1 VADRVLPGDPLAF
14 IRECLREGHVLWTYH
29 VNMRLGQR
37 FIARD
42 TIIDASASYELVE
55 EYPEDKYL
63 PSYLLL
69 GQRQSAGFHVLFA
82 VDAPGHNVRV
92 VTAYYPDPEEW
103 EADLKTRRTA
113 K

>member
-1 VADRVLPGDPLAF
+1 M
-14 IRECLREGHVLWTYH
+14 WTYH
-29 VNMRLGQR
+29 VNMRFGQR

-42 TIIDASASYELVE
+42 TIVGASASYEIVE
-55 EYPEDKYL
+55 EYPEDKYS

-69 GQRQSAGFHVLFA
+69 GRQESGGFHVLFG
-82 VDAPGHNVRV
+82 VDVPGHNVRV

-103 EADLKTRRTA
+103 EADLKTRRTL

>member
-1 VADRVLPGDPLAF
+1 MTERVLPGDPLAF
-14 IRECLREGHVLWTYH
+14 IRECLREGHILWTYH

-42 TIIDASASYELVE
+42 TIIGASVSYEIVE

-69 GQRQSAGFHVLFA
+69 GRWGSAGFHVLFG
-82 VDAPGHNVRV
+82 VDVPGHNVRV
-92 VTAYYPDPEEW
+92 VTAYCPDPEEW
-103 EADLKTRRTA
+103 EADLKTRRTL